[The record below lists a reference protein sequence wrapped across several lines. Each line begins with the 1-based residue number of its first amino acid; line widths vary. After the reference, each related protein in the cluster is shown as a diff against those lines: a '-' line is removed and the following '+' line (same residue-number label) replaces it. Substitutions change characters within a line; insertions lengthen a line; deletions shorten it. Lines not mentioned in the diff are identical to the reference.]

1 MHMQRRMR
9 DLQASV
15 ESASKG
21 RTRGFEGGLCHRV
34 VLLFEDE
41 LDGSA
46 GFHRLVKMACPET
59 HDEKLYGTPTTK
71 EGLYWISPSGP
82 PATTST
88 SVACAGIAAR
98 RPSKV
103 ESAKTLENITSVS

>member
-1 MHMQRRMR
+1 MR
-9 DLQASV
+9 DIQASV

-21 RTRGFEGGLCHRV
+21 RTRGIERGLCHGV

-46 GFHRLVKMACPET
+46 GVRRLVKMACLEA
-59 HDEKLYGTPTTK
+59 HDGRLYGTPTTK
-71 EGLYWISPSGP
+71 EGLYWMSPSGP
-82 PATTST
+82 PATTSI
-88 SVACAGIAAR
+88 SVAFADIAGMATR

-103 ESAKTLENITSVS
+103 ENAKSLENITSVS

>member
-1 MHMQRRMR
+1 MR

-21 RTRGFEGGLCHRV
+21 RTRGFERGLCHRV

-46 GFHRLVKMACPET
+46 GIRRLVKMACPEA
-59 HDEKLYGTPTTK
+59 HDGKIVWDTYHEGRVVLDKSIGTTRHYFDL
-71 EGLYWISPSGP
+71 GGFRRHSGH
-82 PATTST
+82 
-88 SVACAGIAAR
+88 GGQ
-98 RPSKV
+98 K
-103 ESAKTLENITSVS
+103 AKQGGEREEFREHSVS

>member
-1 MHMQRRMR
+1 MR

-21 RTRGFEGGLCHRV
+21 RTRGFERGLCHRV

-46 GFHRLVKMACPET
+46 GIHRLVKMACQEG
-59 HDEKLYGTPTTK
+59 HYGK
-71 EGLYWISPSGP
+71 
-82 PATTST
+82 
-88 SVACAGIAAR
+88 
-98 RPSKV
+98 
-103 ESAKTLENITSVS
+103 

>member
-1 MHMQRRMR
+1 MR

-21 RTRGFEGGLCHRV
+21 RTRGFERGLCHRV

-41 LDGSA
+41 LDGGA
-46 GFHRLVKMACPET
+46 GIRRLVKMACPEA
-59 HDEKLYGTPTTK
+59 HDGKLYGTLTTK

-82 PATTST
+82 PATTSI
-88 SVACAGIAAR
+88 SVAVAGMAGIATR

-103 ESAKTLENITSVS
+103 ESAKSLENIASVS